1 MSPSALESLCLRLK
15 GTTVDVKWGNDLC
28 YLVGEK
34 MYCVHGLEGAFKVS
48 FKVTPEEYTT
58 LIERPGIVPAPYV
71 SRYHWVLVENPAA
84 LQASEW
90 KRLIQQ
96 SYQLVVDKLPSKMKP

>member
-1 MSPSALESLCLRLK
+1 MNPSKLESLCLGLK

-34 MYCVHGLEGAFKVS
+34 MYCVQNLEGAFKVS
-48 FKVTPEEYTT
+48 FKTTPEEYTALT
-58 LIERPGIVPAPYV
+58 ERRGIIPAPYV
-71 SRYHWVLVENPAA
+71 SRYHWVLVENPVA
-84 LQASEW
+84 LKPAEW

-96 SYQLVVDKLPSKMKP
+96 SYQLVVDKLPKKMKP